1 LLFTPTTTAAQRD
14 EAPNAGPQLA
24 QMDLSSWKVVY
35 FLTLISASD
44 ALNFPEMEIYLFINQ
59 TLTPNFYLCVPLA
72 HGPSLP
78 SCHVGSAMVRR
89 RCPAHCVRP

>member
-1 LLFTPTTTAAQRD
+1 
-14 EAPNAGPQLA
+14 
-24 QMDLSSWKVVY
+24 MDLFSWKVVY

-44 ALNFPEMEIYLFINQ
+44 HLISRKISYGKFPTEIYLFFHQ

-78 SCHVGSAMVRR
+78 SCHVGSDGVHEGCSKQGPQPTVRLL
-89 RCPAHCVRP
+89 

>member
-1 LLFTPTTTAAQRD
+1 
-14 EAPNAGPQLA
+14 
-24 QMDLSSWKVVY
+24 MDLSSWKVVY